1 MSDPKFIGGAGLK
14 KSGGTL
20 GTSVATKE
28 LQARYLTYDAAEA
41 IAIGDFVA
49 LNLAAPEPGGN
60 WGNSV
65 SKSNSGTAAIQ
76 HAMGIAVTTAA
87 IGAEVIIQVE
97 GRCDVA
103 NLPSDLGAGRMLA
116 SSAAAGVPGLR
127 ANTTGGV
134 GIATSV
140 CIQIGAW
147 SGAATATSS
156 VWLINSLNQ

>member
-14 KSGGTL
+14 KSGAGL
-20 GTSVATKE
+20 SIATKE

-49 LNLAAPEPGGN
+49 LNLAATEPDGN
-60 WGNSV
+60 YGNSV
-65 SKSNSGTAAIQ
+65 SKSNSGTPLIQ
-76 HAMGIAVTTAA
+76 HAMGIAITTAA
-87 IGAEVIIQVE
+87 IGAEVIVQVE

-103 NLPSDLGAGRMLA
+103 NLPSNLGPGMMLA
-116 SSAAAGVPGLR
+116 SSAVAGVPGLR
-127 ANTTGGV
+127 LNTTNGV

-147 SGAATATSS
+147 SGAPTATSS